1 MNFRLTV
8 VWLLCALGGCT
19 SWPNS
24 ASHMSGTDGE
34 QMQKIDETA
43 TEGSHDVFARLDSV
57 QQHVE
62 SHTAGPAQT
71 AGVSGL
77 NASVLDRM
85 VDINMTNAPVAD
97 LLTALADQLHMNV
110 MIDPTVLKLG
120 QRATLIMR
128 HASARDVLNQI
139 FGLFDIDGHVKDKLI
154 VATLMARQT
163 FSLEMLGGKAQLNID
178 DGGDVF
184 GGAGKDAGSS
194 ALKGNTL
201 ISGEVGSK
209 SDRYEDLLKAV
220 QTIVSG
226 SSGAVKSA
234 DDGYVTLDRSTGILF
249 VSARPSRLK
258 AVEAFIERIRTVRG
272 RQVQIEAQLIDVQ
285 LSDGFNWGVDW
296 NLLTKNLVG
305 QLGTGAAT
313 LNPVTTSLSAG
324 LGTRTVTIPAETVG
338 ATAGYGNGLAYSG
351 NAFSAAINALR
362 TFGTVRMLSNP
373 VVRLS
378 NGMPAYLSVGTNYRY
393 ISKISSSTSNTGG
406 GASTTSVNVDT
417 DSLFSGVVV
426 GVSAAVNDSGRIE
439 LFVHPMQT
447 QVQATSLQQV
457 QIGTTGNAVTLPIVD
472 VKGLTTT
479 LKLNGGDTVIIGG
492 LIDQQTTNTNN
503 GLPGVADIPVLGNL
517 FDAISKQHRNRELI
531 IVLRARVL

>member
-1 MNFRLTV
+1 
-8 VWLLCALGGCT
+8 
-19 SWPNS
+19 
-24 ASHMSGTDGE
+24 MSGTDGE
-34 QMQKIDETA
+34 QMQGIDETT
-43 TEGSHDVFARLDSV
+43 TEGSRDAFARLDAL
-57 QQHVE
+57 QQHVQ
-62 SHTAGPAQT
+62 SHAAEAAQT
-71 AGVSGL
+71 ASVTGRSDD
-77 NASVLDRM
+77 VLDKL

-110 MIDPTVLKLG
+110 MIDPAILKLG
-120 QRATLIMR
+120 QRATLMMR
-128 HASARDVLNQI
+128 RASARDVLSQI
-139 FGLFDIDGHVKDKLI
+139 FGMFDIDGRVKDKLI
-154 VATLMARQT
+154 AVNLMARQT

-201 ISGEVGSK
+201 MSGEVGSK
-209 SDRYEDLLKAV
+209 TDRYEDVMKAV
-220 QTIVSG
+220 QSIVSG
-226 SSGAVKSA
+226 SSGASKSA
-234 DDGYVTLDRSTGILF
+234 DDGYVTLDRSTGTLF

-258 AVEAFIERIRTVRG
+258 AVEEFIERIRTVRG

-305 QLGTGAAT
+305 RLGTGAAT
-313 LNPVTTSLSAG
+313 LNSVTTPLSAG
-324 LGTRTVTIPAETVG
+324 LGTRTVTIPGETLG
-338 ATAGYGNGLAYSG
+338 ATTGYGNGLAYSG
-351 NAFSAAINALR
+351 SAFSAAINALR

-457 QIGTTGNAVTLPIVD
+457 LIGTTGNAVTLPVVD

-479 LKLNGGDTVIIGG
+479 LKLNSGDTVIIGG
-492 LIDQQTTNTNN
+492 LIDQQTTTTNN
-503 GLPGVADIPVLGNL
+503 GLPGVADIPVVGSL
-517 FDAISKQHRNRELI
+517 FDAVSKQHRNQELI

>member
-1 MNFRLTV
+1 
-8 VWLLCALGGCT
+8 
-19 SWPNS
+19 
-24 ASHMSGTDGE
+24 MSGTDGE
-34 QMQKIDETA
+34 QMQKIGETA
-43 TEGSHDVFARLDSV
+43 SEGSRDVFARLDSL
-57 QQHVE
+57 QQNVE
-62 SHTAGPAQT
+62 SHTAVPAQT
-71 AGVSGL
+71 EDVSGL
-77 NASVLDRM
+77 SARVLDKA

-110 MIDPTVLKLG
+110 MIDPAVLKLG

-139 FGLFDIDGHVKDKLI
+139 FWMFDIDGHVKDKLI

-209 SDRYEDLLKAV
+209 TDRYEDIMKAV

-226 SSGAVKSA
+226 SSSANKNA
-234 DDGYVTLDRSTGILF
+234 DDGYVTLDRSTGTLF
-249 VSARPSRLK
+249 VNARPSRLK

-313 LNPVTTSLSAG
+313 LNSVTTSLSAG
-324 LGTRTVTIPAETVG
+324 LGTRTVTIPAETLG

-426 GVSAAVNDSGRIE
+426 GVSAEVNDNGRIE

-479 LKLNGGDTVIIGG
+479 LKLNSSDTVIIGG
-492 LIDQQTTNTNN
+492 LIDQQATNTNN
-503 GLPGVADIPVLGNL
+503 GLPGVADISILGNL